1 MILSLPWKN
10 ESQPSHPKIAAQ
22 YQILPVCRSTYDQF
36 KWRRCNPAPITRDRV
51 KTAGLGNAAAE
62 FSGGK

>member
-22 YQILPVCRSTYDQF
+22 YQILPVAEARMISS
-36 KWRRCNPAPITRDRV
+36 N
-51 KTAGLGNAAAE
+51 GGAAILLLSLAI
-62 FSGGK
+62 G